1 MNLNKQLKQKL
12 YPVPKINE
20 TLFKVGDFHY
30 ATPLDL
36 NMVYYHIQISKSAS
50 NLCTII
56 IPWGNI
62 VTRVYQWELLT
73 QQNSFQQIMN
83 DL

>member
-1 MNLNKQLKQKL
+1 MNLNKKLKQKL
-12 YPVPKINE
+12 YPVPEINE
-20 TLFKVGDFHY
+20 TLFKVGGFHY

-36 NMVYYHIQISKSAS
+36 NMVYYHIRISKSAS

-62 VTRVYQWELLT
+62 VTSVYQWYLLT